1 MHITI
6 DNASQ
11 FRDQFHRMGR
21 PEQFSYEAL
30 ELLYEFLEEVAPD
43 AELDVVAICCEYS
56 EDTEKAIA
64 ASYGLH
70 EDEDVVAFLEDNT
83 LVVGVTSSG
92 NVVYQQF

>member
-11 FRDQFHRMGR
+11 FRDQFYKMGR
-21 PEQFSYEAL
+21 SEQFSYEAL
-30 ELLYEFLEEVAPD
+30 ELLYEFLEEAIPD
-43 AELDVVAICCEYS
+43 AELDVVALCCEFS

-64 ASYGLH
+64 AAYGLH
-70 EDEDVVAFLEDNT
+70 EEDDVTAYLEEYT

>member
-11 FRDQFHRMGR
+11 LRDQFYKIGR
-21 PEQFSYEAL
+21 SEQFSYEAL
-30 ELLYEFLEEVAPD
+30 ELLYEFLEEATPE
-43 AELDVVAICCEYS
+43 AELDVIALCCDFS

-64 ASYGLH
+64 AAYGLH
-70 EDEDVVAFLEDNT
+70 EDEDVTAYLEEHT
-83 LVVGVTSSG
+83 LVVGVTASG